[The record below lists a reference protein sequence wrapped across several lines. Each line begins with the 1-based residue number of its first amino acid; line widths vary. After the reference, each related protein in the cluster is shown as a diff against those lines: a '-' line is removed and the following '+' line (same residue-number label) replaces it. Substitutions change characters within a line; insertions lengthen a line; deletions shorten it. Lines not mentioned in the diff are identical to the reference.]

1 MMMMMMMTMMTDNV
15 TDEED
20 DDYDVCVDDTSQR
33 KQRRNRTTFSVDQLQ
48 HLERAFERT
57 HYPDI
62 YTREDLARRTGF
74 SEARIQVR
82 SCRLQRP
89 IGTGVSGRLRGP

>member
-1 MMMMMMMTMMTDNV
+1 MLCVRLVIDNETD
-15 TDEED
+15 ED
-20 DDYDVCVDDTSQR
+20 DDEYDICVDDSSQR
-33 KQRRNRTTFSVDQLQ
+33 KQRRNRTTFSIDQLQ

-82 SCRLQRP
+82 
-89 IGTGVSGRLRGP
+89 